1 LSIEDIAR
9 VCNVPLPVIGDL
21 SHATL
26 TNVEALISFWL
37 STGLGSLLELIE
49 REFDRLFGFDGVTEY
64 SDLDV
69 TALLRTELAQR
80 IDALTK
86 GIQGGLYTPNEA
98 RAREGLHP
106 VKDGDVPYVQQQM
119 VALGTK
125 PPAPPPPAPP
135 SVDPAK
141 PGDPPE
147 PKPSDP
153 PEPKPKALEH
163 WQRVAIAD
171 AALARGL
178 EAAL

>member
-1 LSIEDIAR
+1 
-9 VCNVPLPVIGDL
+9 
-21 SHATL
+21 
-26 TNVEALISFWL
+26 
-37 STGLGSLLELIE
+37 
-49 REFDRLFGFDGVTEY
+49 
-64 SDLDV
+64 
-69 TALLRTELAQR
+69 
-80 IDALTK
+80 
-86 GIQGGLYTPNEA
+86 
-98 RAREGLHP
+98 LHP